1 MQERVKAELD
11 KMTNIGVI
19 TPVSEPTDWVSS
31 MVAAHKRDKEEI
43 RLCINPKDLN
53 TALKRPHYPMRSVE
67 EVATQMS
74 GATLF
79 SVLDAKSSFWQ
90 IKLDQKSSMLTTFS
104 TPFGRYRFLRM
115 PFGISS
121 ASEVFQRSMEQ
132 LFAGYP
138 CAIIVDDIIVGGR
151 DAAEHDAN
159 LKKVLDRAREINLK
173 LNPRKCKFRLDQVC
187 YVGHLFTKEGLKA
200 DPTKTEAISK
210 MPVPEDSLAVQRFL
224 GMVNYLGKFIPNLS
238 SIAAP
243 LRLLTH
249 KDTAWCWLPQHQQ
262 AFENLKLCLSS
273 SPVLSYYDVKK
284 PVTLTCDASGYG
296 LGAACLQN
304 ENPVAYASR
313 TLSDTETRYAQIEK
327 ELLAVVF
334 ACSKFK
340 DYIYGK
346 HTVIETDHQPLVTI
360 LKKPIHTAPARL
372 QRMLLR
378 LQAYDITLIY
388 KKGKHMYLADTLSR
402 APTKTVS
409 QAHSASSTYEVM
421 SVSFI
426 STARL
431 EELRAHTARDQLLQT
446 VSTVIQNGWP
456 NKERQVPPPAQPFFP
471 YRDELVV
478 EDGIVVKGHRPVIPS
493 SLQHEYIQI
502 MHRGHPGVDSTK
514 CRARSTV
521 FWPTMNIDISKELQS
536 CAVCNATRP
545 HQLKEPLQLHPVPAL
560 PWSTVATDLF
570 EWQGQPY
577 SVLVDSYSGW
587 FEIDRLR
594 DISSATVIKKLKRH
608 FSVHGAPHTLIS
620 DNGRQYTSQRF
631 KEFAT
636 QWDFVHVTSSPE
648 YPQSNGLAERAVRS
662 AKQLMEK
669 SHRDGSDVFLNLLN
683 IRNIPRDST
692 LGSSAE
698 RLMSRQTRSTFPVD
712 TKLLAPA
719 SKNSVQIASQL
730 QNKRLIQKQYY
741 DANSR
746 PLIPLA
752 EGQVVRLQTTKGHD
766 RIGTVKG
773 VCKEPRSYII
783 ESNGGVY
790 RRNRRHIL
798 PVAEPRPRHFDPAV
812 VDPPDLAPPSPQ
824 IRQVPRPSQP
834 IQQFAGVHLKAH
846 SSTGEPQGVNA
857 YVTRSGRI
865 CKPNPKY
872 CD

>member
-1 MQERVKAELD
+1 
-11 KMTNIGVI
+11 
-19 TPVSEPTDWVSS
+19 
-31 MVAAHKRDKEEI
+31 
-43 RLCINPKDLN
+43 
-53 TALKRPHYPMRSVE
+53 
-67 EVATQMS
+67 
-74 GATLF
+74 
-79 SVLDAKSSFWQ
+79 
-90 IKLDQKSSMLTTFS
+90 
-104 TPFGRYRFLRM
+104 
-115 PFGISS
+115 
-121 ASEVFQRSMEQ
+121 
-132 LFAGYP
+132 
-138 CAIIVDDIIVGGR
+138 
-151 DAAEHDAN
+151 
-159 LKKVLDRAREINLK
+159 
-173 LNPRKCKFRLDQVC
+173 
-187 YVGHLFTKEGLKA
+187 
-200 DPTKTEAISK
+200 
-210 MPVPEDSLAVQRFL
+210 
-224 GMVNYLGKFIPNLS
+224 
-238 SIAAP
+238 
-243 LRLLTH
+243 
-249 KDTAWCWLPQHQQ
+249 
-262 AFENLKLCLSS
+262 
-273 SPVLSYYDVKK
+273 
-284 PVTLTCDASGYG
+284 
-296 LGAACLQN
+296 
-304 ENPVAYASR
+304 
-313 TLSDTETRYAQIEK
+313 
-327 ELLAVVF
+327 
-334 ACSKFK
+334 
-340 DYIYGK
+340 
-346 HTVIETDHQPLVTI
+346 
-360 LKKPIHTAPARL
+360 
-372 QRMLLR
+372 
-378 LQAYDITLIY
+378 
-388 KKGKHMYLADTLSR
+388 
-402 APTKTVS
+402 
-409 QAHSASSTYEVM
+409 
-421 SVSFI
+421 
-426 STARL
+426 
-431 EELRAHTARDQLLQT
+431 
-446 VSTVIQNGWP
+446 
-456 NKERQVPPPAQPFFP
+456 
-471 YRDELVV
+471 
-478 EDGIVVKGHRPVIPS
+478 
-493 SLQHEYIQI
+493 
-502 MHRGHPGVDSTK
+502 
-514 CRARSTV
+514 
-521 FWPTMNIDISKELQS
+521 MNIDISKELQS